1 MNNQLAIFGSEI
13 FYSLL
18 KDLDSFDNVTLNN
31 YKLYK
36 KNLEHK
42 KKDNIVKII
51 FPENLKI
58 EEVKDLLKEDS
69 PSVLLVSD
77 NNFFKKKKLNLY
89 KFNYMLS
96 LPIDV
101 LALIDLVGILL
112 IKYQFFKNSEI
123 IIKGY
128 KLDSNQKTI
137 KKKDVVLKLTEKE
150 VELLLALRDEKALS
164 KSDLLKRVWDHK
176 IDLET
181 HTVESNIYR
190 LRKKISD
197 KFNDNDFILE
207 NDSRYSI

>member
-18 KDLDSFDNVTLNN
+18 KDLDSFGHVTLNN

-36 KNLEHK
+36 KNLEH

-69 PSVLLVSD
+69 PTVLLVSD

-101 LALIDLVGILL
+101 LALIDLVGILA

-137 KKKDVVLKLTEKE
+137 KKKDVILKLTEKE

-176 IDLET
+176 SDLDT

>member
-1 MNNQLAIFGSEI
+1 
-13 FYSLL
+13 
-18 KDLDSFDNVTLNN
+18 
-31 YKLYK
+31 
-36 KNLEHK
+36 
-42 KKDNIVKII
+42 
-51 FPENLKI
+51 
-58 EEVKDLLKEDS
+58 
-69 PSVLLVSD
+69 
-77 NNFFKKKKLNLY
+77 
-89 KFNYMLS
+89 MLS

-101 LALIDLVGILL
+101 LALIDLVGILA

-137 KKKDVVLKLTEKE
+137 KKKDVILKLTEKE

-176 IDLET
+176 SDLDT

>member
-69 PSVLLVSD
+69 PTVLLVSD

-101 LALIDLVGILL
+101 LALIDLVGILV

-176 IDLET
+176 IDLDT

>member
-176 IDLET
+176 IDLDT

>member
-58 EEVKDLLKEDS
+58 EEVRDLLKEDS

-176 IDLET
+176 IDLDT

>member
-18 KDLDSFDNVTLNN
+18 KDLDSFGHVTLNN

-36 KNLEHK
+36 KNLEH

-69 PSVLLVSD
+69 PTVLLVSD

-101 LALIDLVGILL
+101 LALIDLVGILA

-137 KKKDVVLKLTEKE
+137 KKKDVILKLTEKE
-150 VELLLALRDEKALS
+150 VELLLALRDKKALS

-176 IDLET
+176 SDLDT

>member
-18 KDLDSFDNVTLNN
+18 KDLDSFGHVTLNN

-36 KNLEHK
+36 KNLEH

-69 PSVLLVSD
+69 PTVLLVSD

-101 LALIDLVGILL
+101 LALIDLVGILA

-176 IDLET
+176 SDLDT

-207 NDSRYSI
+207 NESRYSI

>member
-18 KDLDSFDNVTLNN
+18 KDLGSFGHVTLNN

-36 KNLEHK
+36 KNLEH

-69 PSVLLVSD
+69 PTVLLVSD

-101 LALIDLVGILL
+101 LALIDLVGILV

-137 KKKDVVLKLTEKE
+137 KKKDVILKLTEKE

-176 IDLET
+176 SDLDT

>member
-18 KDLDSFDNVTLNN
+18 KDLDSFGNVTLNN

-36 KNLEHK
+36 KNLEH

-69 PSVLLVSD
+69 PTVLLVSD

-101 LALIDLVGILL
+101 LALIDLVGILA

-137 KKKDVVLKLTEKE
+137 KKKDVILKLTEKE

-176 IDLET
+176 SDLDT

>member
-18 KDLDSFDNVTLNN
+18 KDLGSFDNVTLNN

-42 KKDNIVKII
+42 KDNIVKII

-58 EEVKDLLKEDS
+58 EEVKNLLKEDS

-77 NNFFKKKKLNLY
+77 NNFFKKKKLNLF

-101 LALIDLVGILL
+101 LALIDLIGILV
-112 IKYQFFKNSEI
+112 IKYKFFKNSEI

-137 KKKDVVLKLTEKE
+137 KKKDIVLKLTEKE

-176 IDLET
+176 SDLDT

-197 KFNDNDFILE
+197 KFNDNHFILE